1 MQSIFQNSYRI
12 FPVLLSVFIL
22 ASVLQAA
29 PRSSRGSD
37 TSEKTYLFP
46 GTGFFVKNRK
56 PYEPQEAKRW
66 FNEADGHQKKGD
78 LGKALSLYEKFAKR
92 RSDTQIQVRGENVSV
107 GAESLFRAA
116 NIREKRGDWQKAF
129 QHLRLVAQAY
139 TNYDFERIAEA
150 LMRLAERLAKED
162 QPRKW
167 GVIPRFRSGNE
178 DRLRLN
184 QIVDLARGPKFAPR
198 ALMALAEI
206 SLKDEK
212 EEDAIDALERLIN
225 LYPENYLCE
234 KAYFLMAEIYRG
246 KVAGPS
252 YDQGS
257 TLKSLNFYEDFL
269 ILYEKPPAMS
279 KHESQESYSDR
290 VKAFQVRRK
299 KAELGRKE
307 MRQILAMSKV
317 EVGEYVENYGKF
329 FMTRWKEL
337 GNRPALQYYNEAITS
352 APESEAARIAEGKV
366 KQLKAGDE

>member
-1 MQSIFQNSYRI
+1 MVGNPCSILICNAKYI
-12 FPVLLSVFIL
+12 PKLLSNFSRSAFTLFIL

-92 RSDTQIQVRGENVSV
+92 RSDASDSSKVLFSV

-290 VKAFQVRRK
+290 VKSFSGSK
-299 KAELGRKE
+299 KKSRTW
-307 MRQILAMSKV
+307 SK
-317 EVGEYVENYGKF
+317 
-329 FMTRWKEL
+329 
-337 GNRPALQYYNEAITS
+337 GNATNSCNEQS
-352 APESEAARIAEGKV
+352 RGWRIC
-366 KQLKAGDE
+366 